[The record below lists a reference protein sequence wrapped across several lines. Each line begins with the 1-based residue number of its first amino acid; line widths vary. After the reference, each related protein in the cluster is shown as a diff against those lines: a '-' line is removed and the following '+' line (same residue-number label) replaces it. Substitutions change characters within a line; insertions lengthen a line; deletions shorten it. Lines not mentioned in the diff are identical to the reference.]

1 MLLRMVFLMHSSV
14 SLRLERADV
23 SGKCHHVVVSK
34 PLHHAVHQ
42 YPLRAGSAAVL
53 EKVKLTAKVAGV
65 PAGNRRCQPGPLERR
80 GRGRSCRERFRRRNR
95 TIGLLRMTAGAPR
108 RCYTSSIGVKQ
119 KRPILPW
126 SWAFANLV
134 AEREGFEPPIR
145 LPVCRISSA
154 VLSTTQP
161 PLQAFET

>member
-80 GRGRSCRERFRRRNR
+80 AVAGRAGRGFAAVTERLAYC
-95 TIGLLRMTAGAPR
+95 G
-108 RCYTSSIGVKQ
+108 
-119 KRPILPW
+119 
-126 SWAFANLV
+126 
-134 AEREGFEPPIR
+134 
-145 LPVCRISSA
+145 
-154 VLSTTQP
+154 
-161 PLQAFET
+161 